1 VDGHSAINETARA
14 LFAPLGGDYDRW
26 ATILSFAQDPRW
38 RRYLIEHVPVGP
50 DARVL
55 DVATGT
61 GAIARGLVRRYGCRV
76 VGLDQSPQMLEG
88 ARERIGKAGLSDR
101 IELRLGSA
109 EEVDLGEASFDA
121 LTSGYLL
128 RYLDDP
134 LATMTSLLRLVRPGG
149 PFALLDF
156 SVPPNIAARTLWH
169 LYTGVGLPVLGR
181 LVSPG
186 WAEVGRYLRPSI
198 SAFDK
203 AYPPPALRELLTR
216 AGGANVNIRR
226 LSLGGGLVAW
236 GVRAVR

>member
-1 VDGHSAINETARA
+1 VDGHSAINDTARA

-26 ATILSFAQDPRW
+26 AAILSFAQDPRW
-38 RRYLIEHVPVGP
+38 RRFLIEHGPVGP

-128 RYLDDP
+128 RYVDDP
-134 LATMTSLLRLVRPGG
+134 LATMTDLLRLVKPGG

-156 SVPPNIAARTLWH
+156 SVPPNLAARGLWH

-203 AYPPPALRELLTR
+203 AYPPPALRELLTE
-216 AGGANVNIRR
+216 AGGANVNTRR

>member
-1 VDGHSAINETARA
+1 MDGHGAINDTARA

-26 ATILSFAQDPRW
+26 AGILSFAQDPRW
-38 RRYLIEHVPVGP
+38 RRFLVEHVPVSA

-61 GAIARGLVRRYGCRV
+61 GAIARALVGRYGCSV
-76 VGLDQSPQMLEG
+76 VGVDQSPQMLDG
-88 ARERIGKAGLSDR
+88 ARERIARAGLADR

-109 EEVDLGEASFDA
+109 EELDLSAGSFDA
-121 LTSGYLL
+121 LTAGYLL

-134 LATMTSLLRLVRPGG
+134 LRTMRRLLRLVRPGA

-156 SVPPNIAARTLWH
+156 AVPPNVAARGLWH
-169 LYTGVGLPVLGR
+169 VYTGVGLPVLGR

-198 SAFDK
+198 TAFG
-203 AYPPPALRELLTR
+203 ATYPPAALRELLIE
-216 AGGANVNIRR
+216 AGGADVQVRL

-236 GVRAVR
+236 GVRTVR

>member
-38 RRYLIEHVPVGP
+38 RRFLIEHVPVGP

-109 EEVDLGEASFDA
+109 EAVDLGEASFDA

-134 LATMTSLLRLVRPGG
+134 LATMTSLLRLVKPGG

-156 SVPPNIAARTLWH
+156 SVPPHIAARALWH

-198 SAFDK
+198 LAFDK

>member
-1 VDGHSAINETARA
+1 VDGHGAINDTARA

-38 RRYLIEHVPVGP
+38 RRFLVEHVPVSA

-76 VGLDQSPQMLEG
+76 VGVDQSPQMLEG
-88 ARERIGKAGLSDR
+88 ARERIEHAGLADR
-101 IELRLGSA
+101 IELRLGRA
-109 EEVDLGEASFDA
+109 EELDFPEGSFDA
-121 LTSGYLL
+121 VTAGYLL
-128 RYLDDP
+128 RYVDDP
-134 LATMTSLLRLVRPGG
+134 LRTVRDLLRLVRPGG

-156 SVPPNIAARTLWH
+156 AVPPNLAARGLWH
-169 LYTGVGLPVLGR
+169 VYTGVGLPTLGR

-186 WAEVGRYLRPSI
+186 WGEVGRYLRPSI
-198 SAFDK
+198 TAFGA
-203 AYPPPALRELLTR
+203 AYPPVALRELLAQ
-216 AGGANVNIRR
+216 AGGANVQTRL

>member
-1 VDGHSAINETARA
+1 MDGHGAINDTARA

-26 ATILSFAQDPRW
+26 AAILSFGQDPRW
-38 RRYLIEHVPVGP
+38 RRLLVKHVPVAA

-61 GAIARGLVRRYGCRV
+61 GAIARALVRRYGCSV
-76 VGLDQSPQMLEG
+76 VGVDQSPQMLDG
-88 ARERIGKAGLSDR
+88 ARERIAGAGLADR
-101 IELRLGSA
+101 IELHLGSA
-109 EEVDLGEASFDA
+109 EELDLAEGSFDA
-121 LTSGYLL
+121 LTAGYLL

-134 LATMTSLLRLVRPGG
+134 LRTMTALLRLVRPGA

-156 SVPPNIAARTLWH
+156 AVPPNAAARGLWH

-198 SAFDK
+198 TAFG
-203 AYPPPALRELLTR
+203 ATYPPVALRDLLIE
-216 AGGANVNIRR
+216 AGGADVHIR
-226 LSLGGGLVAW
+226 LPSLGGGLVAW
-236 GVRAVR
+236 GTRAVR

>member
-1 VDGHSAINETARA
+1 VQGHGAINETARA

-26 ATILSFAQDPRW
+26 AAILSFAQDPRW
-38 RRYLIEHVPVGP
+38 RRFLVEHVPVGP
-50 DARVL
+50 EARVL

-61 GAIARGLVRRYGCRV
+61 GAIARALVRRYGCRV
-76 VGLDQSPQMLEG
+76 VGVDQSPQMLAG
-88 ARERIGKAGLSDR
+88 ARERVGRARLTDR

-109 EEVDLGEASFDA
+109 EQLDFPQGSFDA
-121 LTSGYLL
+121 LTAGYLL

-134 LATMTSLLRLVRPGG
+134 LRTVGDLLRLVRPGA

-156 SVPPNIAARTLWH
+156 AVPPNAVARALWH
-169 LYTGVGLPVLGR
+169 AYTGVGLPVLGR

-198 SAFDK
+198 TAFGD
-203 AYPPPALRELLTR
+203 AYPPAALRELLREAGAANINTR
-216 AGGANVNIRR
+216 L

-236 GVRAVR
+236 GVRAVG

>member
-1 VDGHSAINETARA
+1 MDGHGAINDTARA

-26 ATILSFAQDPRW
+26 AAILSFGQDPHW
-38 RRYLIEHVPVGP
+38 RRFLIRRTAVDPG
-50 DARVL
+50 ARVL

-61 GAIARGLVRRYGCRV
+61 GAIARGMVKRYGCSV
-76 VGLDQSPQMLEG
+76 VGVDQSPQMLDG
-88 ARERIGKAGLSDR
+88 ARSRIAKAGLADR

-109 EEVDLGEASFDA
+109 ETLDFPAASFDA
-121 LTSGYLL
+121 LTTGYLL

-134 LATMTSLLRLVRPGG
+134 LRTMTALLRLLRPGA

-156 SVPPNIAARTLWH
+156 AVPPNVVARGLWH

-181 LVSPG
+181 VVSPG

-198 SAFDK
+198 MAFGA
-203 AYPPPALRELLTR
+203 AYPPGVLRAMLVE
-216 AGGANVNIRR
+216 AGGADVSVRL

>member
-1 VDGHSAINETARA
+1 VDGHGAINDTARA

-26 ATILSFAQDPRW
+26 AAILSFAQDPRW
-38 RRYLIEHVPVGP
+38 RRFLVRHVPVSA

-61 GAIARGLVRRYGCRV
+61 GAIARALVRRYGCRV
-76 VGLDQSPQMLEG
+76 VGVDQSPQMLNG
-88 ARERIGKAGLSDR
+88 ARERIAKAGLADR
-101 IELRLGSA
+101 IELHLGSA
-109 EEVDLGEASFDA
+109 EDLDFPEGSFDA
-121 LTSGYLL
+121 LTAGYLL

-134 LATMTSLLRLVRPGG
+134 LRTVSDLLRLVRPGA

-156 SVPPNIAARTLWH
+156 AVPPNAAARGLWH
-169 LYTGVGLPVLGR
+169 AYTGVGLPALGR

-186 WAEVGRYLRPSI
+186 WAEVGRYLRPSVT
-198 SAFDK
+198 AFG
-203 AYPPPALRELLTR
+203 ATYPPAALRELLVE
-216 AGGANVNIRR
+216 AGGAEVHVRL